1 MPIDE
6 LGVVYYYSRNWIAYF
21 VLVFHGSQ
29 MSLNDSLWVAGI
41 PALLIL
47 FGLVPSQVANG
58 HIVAMRR
65 ASIGASVVGFVL
77 SMVAAVWLVVGGL
90 RDGLWLRSSGL
101 GSFGLG
107 VYYDA
112 IAAVML
118 VLIQFIGCVIIA
130 YSLRYLAGEATQGR
144 FMRWICFTLGAVS
157 LLVISQNLMMFA
169 AAWVMTSFGLHQL
182 LTHYAD
188 RRSALMAARKKFLI
202 SRLGD
207 CFLIAALALTYKV
220 FGTLDFT
227 NIFLLAESMKTTGD
241 GLGSEMLI
249 GPLFVLGAMT
259 KSAQFPFHSWLPD
272 TMETPTPVSA
282 LMHAGIINAGGFLV
296 IRLSPLI
303 SISPIS
309 LDFLA
314 VLGAGTAIFGAIVM
328 LTQTSVKRS
337 LAYSTIAQMGFMM
350 LQCGLG
356 AYSAALLHLVGH
368 SLYKAYAFLSTGSVL
383 EAAAARQS
391 DDVRARGFGEGET
404 ARPLA
409 FVLVAISVSTIFCL
423 ASAAFWGVRWEEK
436 PGAVLLGLVLILATA
451 NAVWR
456 SMLSGRSRVIVA
468 SMLGGFGITSAYFAG
483 YRLMDMAVATTASSA
498 AVELSAFQMGLTAMI
513 GICFIIVFAF
523 QLGFVF
529 RARPEWGRSLYVAAS
544 NGFYF
549 DITAQRIVDRI
560 WPARARDVS

>member
-1 MPIDE
+1 M
-6 LGVVYYYSRNWIAYF
+6 G
-21 VLVFHGSQ
+21 
-29 MSLNDSLWVAGI
+29 LNDSLWVAGV
-41 PALLIL
+41 PAVLLAL
-47 FGLVPSQVANG
+47 GVVPSGVANAYV
-58 HIVAMRR
+58 VAMRR
-65 ASIGASVVGFVL
+65 ASMSASVAGFML
-77 SMVAAVWLVVGGL
+77 SMVAAGWLIVGGV
-90 RDGLWLRSSGL
+90 RDGVWLRSSGSE
-101 GSFGLG
+101 SFGLG

-118 VLIQFIGCVIIA
+118 VLIQFIGCVITS

-144 FMRWICFTLGAVS
+144 FLRWICFTLGAVS
-157 LLVISQNLMMFA
+157 LLVISQNLVMFA

-188 RRSALMAARKKFLI
+188 RRLALVAARKKFLI

-207 CFLIAALALTYKV
+207 CFLIAALVLTYKV
-220 FGTLDFT
+220 FGTLDFAS
-227 NIFLLAESMKTTGD
+227 IFVLAETIRSD
-241 GLGSEMLI
+241 GGGFGIEKLI

-314 VLGAGTAIFGAIVM
+314 VLGALTAIFGAVVM

-391 DDVRARGFGEGET
+391 DDSAARGFGEGET

-409 FVLVAISVSTIFCL
+409 FVFAALSISAILCLV
-423 ASAAFWGVRWEEK
+423 SAALWGVRWDEK
-436 PGAVLLGLVLILATA
+436 PGAVLLGLVLVLATA
-451 NAVWR
+451 SAVWR
-456 SMLSGRSRVIVA
+456 SMMSRRPRVIAATVF
-468 SMLGGFGITSAYFAG
+468 GGFVVASAYFGG
-483 YRLMDMAVATTASSA
+483 YRLMDLAVSTTASYQ
-498 AVELSAFQMGLTAMI
+498 AVELSPFQMGLMVTI
-513 GICFIIVFAF
+513 GLCFIAVFAF
-523 QLGFVF
+523 QLGFLL
-529 RARPEWGRSLYVAAS
+529 RARPEWVRSLYVAAS

-549 DITAQRIVDRI
+549 DITAQSIVDRI
-560 WPARARDVS
+560 WPAGAKEVS